1 MPTVKISPLMGFT
14 SLNNLLNQEVF
25 SSIEKGENT
34 PQSALEA
41 YQSALDSM
49 MADIQNHDYNK
60 DLMDTYVNPP
70 EEEGEATE

>member
-14 SLNNLLNQEVF
+14 SLNTLLNSEVF

-41 YQSALDSM
+41 YQSALDAM
-49 MADIQNHDYNK
+49 MADIQNHDYNQ
-60 DLMDTYVNPP
+60 DLLDTYVNPP
-70 EEEGEATE
+70 EEEETAE